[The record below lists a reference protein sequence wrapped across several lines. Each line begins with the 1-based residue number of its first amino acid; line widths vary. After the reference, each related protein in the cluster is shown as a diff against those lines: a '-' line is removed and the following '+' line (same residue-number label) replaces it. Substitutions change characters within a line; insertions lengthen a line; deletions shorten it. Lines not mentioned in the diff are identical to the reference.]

1 MKIRRVEAVPVAVPF
16 SHGGPP
22 VNFGGPMWRALAH
35 VLVRVDT
42 DEGVTGYGESYGFA
56 GARATKVF
64 IDQVVAPL
72 LVGREAEDPSVVT
85 DWLRRSLVTYGTG
98 GIVAFALAGVD
109 IGLWDVVA
117 KMARLPLARLLGGTP
132 RRHVAVTPA
141 LLSYGD
147 PEGVGVVA
155 REAAKEGF
163 ERVKVR
169 ETTFDA
175 WAAARRAVGP
185 DVELSVDVDCAWSA
199 EQAMEAAPFL
209 ERLGIRCLEEPTW
222 PPDDVSALAKVRKGT
237 ALNIAAGEHA
247 SSSRDLRSM
256 LEAQAVD
263 LLQPSLTRLGG
274 ISEYLAAAKLAQRHG
289 VALAPQSHSFG
300 PGFAAMVQLAAC
312 ATDVGS
318 IELPYLRLDPDLYEG
333 ALEIKSG
340 EIEVP
345 QRPGLGVDPDP
356 AVLRRFR
363 MD

>member
-1 MKIRRVEAVPVAVPF
+1 MKIRRVEAIPVAVPF
-16 SHGGPP
+16 THSGPP
-22 VNFGGPMWRALAH
+22 VDLGGPVWRTLAH

-42 DEGVTGYGESYGFA
+42 DDGITGYGESFGFA
-56 GARATKVF
+56 GARATKEF
-64 IDQVVAPL
+64 IDHVVAPAL
-72 LVGREAEDPSVVT
+72 AGREVDDPAVLAE
-85 DWLRRSLVTYGTG
+85 WLRLRLVAYGTG

-109 IGLWDVVA
+109 IGLWDVAA
-117 KMARLPLARLLGGTP
+117 KMAKQPLSRLLGGTP
-132 RRHVAVTPA
+132 RRHIAVTPA

-147 PEGVGVVA
+147 PEGVGAVA

-185 DVELSVDVDCAWSA
+185 DVELTVDADCAWSPQ
-199 EQAMEAAPFL
+199 QAIEAAPFL

-222 PPDDVSALAKVRKGT
+222 PPDDAGALAKVREAT
-237 ALNIAAGEHA
+237 ALSIAAGEHA
-247 SSSRDLRSM
+247 GSSRELRSI
-256 LEAQAVD
+256 LEARAVD

-274 ISEYLAAAKLAQRHG
+274 ISEYLVAAKLARSHG
-289 VALAPQSHSFG
+289 VALAPQSASFG
-300 PGFAAMVQLAAC
+300 PGFAATVQLAAC
-312 ATDVGS
+312 TDDVRS
-318 IELPYLRLDPDLYEG
+318 IELPYVRLDPDLYEG
-333 ALEIKSG
+333 ALEIKGG